1 MTQEEE
7 INSCSPPKKDKFLKI
22 ITSGDFCD
30 STNTR
35 NDLRAMAQDG
45 HHAGHQGADAF
56 DVNGIPPSEIVTNPA
71 NPRDSNSN
79 QGEAAAGGAD
89 VVAAEDEATKGKR
102 KAVAVD
108 NEAPPPQFMLFRE
121 RRMRM
126 NEKFAELSSLL
137 PKSTK
142 KVRLSRARG

>member
-1 MTQEEE
+1 
-7 INSCSPPKKDKFLKI
+7 
-22 ITSGDFCD
+22 
-30 STNTR
+30 
-35 NDLRAMAQDG
+35 MAQDG

-56 DVNGIPPSEIVTNPA
+56 DVNCIPPSEIVTN
-71 NPRDSNSN
+71 
-79 QGEAAAGGAD
+79 QGESAAGAD
-89 VVAAEDEATKGKR
+89 VVVAEDGATKGKR

-108 NEAPPPQFMLFRE
+108 DEAPPQFMLFRE

-126 NEKFAELSSLL
+126 NEKFAELSALL